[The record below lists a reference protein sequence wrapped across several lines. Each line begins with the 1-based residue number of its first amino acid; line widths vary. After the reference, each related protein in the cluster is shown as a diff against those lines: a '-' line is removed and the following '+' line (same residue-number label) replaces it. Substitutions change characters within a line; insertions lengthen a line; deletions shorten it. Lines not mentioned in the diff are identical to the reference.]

1 MLSVPA
7 ISKCHFGAETK
18 DGNMVFLELA
28 VHLPQ
33 QSPIDHST
41 IRKVLFLNTV
51 FYWCFYLFA
60 CLVTILTYC
69 KFHGSQDTTE
79 EEFLSYRKTEN
90 PSSSEV
96 EELERRDC
104 NNWSDVSM
112 PVGLVLNLWGHV
124 VGNDQKVSGKSREE
138 RLFLTLQNP
147 RKMSSLLGNFYV

>member
-1 MLSVPA
+1 M
-7 ISKCHFGAETK
+7 
-18 DGNMVFLELA
+18 
-28 VHLPQ
+28 
-33 QSPIDHST
+33 
-41 IRKVLFLNTV
+41 
-51 FYWCFYLFA
+51 
-60 CLVTILTYC
+60 
-69 KFHGSQDTTE
+69 
-79 EEFLSYRKTEN
+79 SYRKTEN

-147 RKMSSLLGNFYV
+147 RKMSSLVGNFYV